1 MRRGWRMS
9 MLSGRVGLEGGVFGG
24 GGTEGRRG
32 S

>member
-9 MLSGRVGLEGGVFGG
+9 MLSGRVGLEGGVFGV
-24 GGTEGRRG
+24 GGTGRSG